1 MAYYLGNVTIGT
13 VLVGVTSDNS
23 TADFSSVWDALTA
36 LGVSVEDVKQDGSF
50 AFVAQVGYSSRTMI
64 NKSLSHYDTAA
75 ALYVSLFGE
84 MCSNII
90 YDDAVKVCFSDFM
103 TKTVSWTYHAME
115 RLTMRTTLPSQS
127 FYSAVMISEE
137 AVLRS
142 AYF

>member
-23 TADFSSVWDALTA
+23 TANFSSARDALTA
-36 LGVSVEDVKQDGSF
+36 LGVSVEDVKQGGSF

-84 MCSNII
+84 MTTYTHYRCTAIANSCCQGVCSLMAI
-90 YDDAVKVCFSDFM
+90 
-103 TKTVSWTYHAME
+103 
-115 RLTMRTTLPSQS
+115 S
-127 FYSAVMISEE
+127 FFY
-137 AVLRS
+137 
-142 AYF
+142 